1 MNTKRGG
8 CDANEAEER
17 NSAANED
24 DERQEEVR
32 GQNEAEDEEEDYHYR
47 WTIASEDTST

>member
-1 MNTKRGG
+1 MYTKRGG

-24 DERQEEVR
+24 DERQEEVHE
-32 GQNEAEDEEEDYHYR
+32 QNEAENEEEVYH
-47 WTIASEDTST
+47 